1 MPKML
6 QHDLAFPIVTIGSNN
21 TGSSMH
27 QHEESWLLLLQ
38 GRKAWW
44 IRDNPG
50 RTFAR
55 RNPCQHLGEDVP
67 AGWHFCIQNAGEL
80 VYFPNDAYHATCNM
94 DHLVTGIGSQGSN
107 ADWPPLVM
115 AASLGHSRSVKKAMR
130 SKKIDRAT
138 FAAAL
143 QRALGL
149 GHQEVA
155 ETLVEHAG
163 YMSQNPGDSVG
174 YMTSS
179 PLHAVAESGAVRLAR
194 RLLSKNVEAE
204 EAYSREVSFISL
216 EISAYLGHL
225 SLVELLAQLP
235 GPLMQSQ
242 PQTLLAN
249 ALRNSAQNGHLPVM
263 RLLANLGANP
273 MSPDG
278 QGRLALHMAAAG
290 GQVGAMKVLLEMHGA
305 SLSYRDQNGHTP
317 LHAAAERG
325 HAKVLRFLLKKS
337 ADWDPRVLHLAAR
350 QGHSPVLRL
359 LLARLASGALEAK
372 TEAGGTLHLAVTSGS
387 LNATELLLEH
397 RAQLDAA
404 DHGGNQALHVA
415 AHHGDLAM
423 VRLLL
428 KWRAD
433 VAAQGAGGQ
442 AWVVAQE
449 QQHDSLARM
458 LRQSSHEL

>member
-1 MPKML
+1 
-6 QHDLAFPIVTIGSNN
+6 
-21 TGSSMH
+21 
-27 QHEESWLLLLQ
+27 
-38 GRKAWW
+38 
-44 IRDNPG
+44 
-50 RTFAR
+50 
-55 RNPCQHLGEDVP
+55 
-67 AGWHFCIQNAGEL
+67 
-80 VYFPNDAYHATCNM
+80 
-94 DHLVTGIGSQGSN
+94 
-107 ADWPPLVM
+107 
-115 AASLGHSRSVKKAMR
+115 
-130 SKKIDRAT
+130 
-138 FAAAL
+138 
-143 QRALGL
+143 
-149 GHQEVA
+149 
-155 ETLVEHAG
+155 
-163 YMSQNPGDSVG
+163 
-174 YMTSS
+174 
-179 PLHAVAESGAVRLAR
+179 
-194 RLLSKNVEAE
+194 
-204 EAYSREVSFISL
+204 
-216 EISAYLGHL
+216 
-225 SLVELLAQLP
+225 
-235 GPLMQSQ
+235 
-242 PQTLLAN
+242 
-249 ALRNSAQNGHLPVM
+249 
-263 RLLANLGANP
+263 